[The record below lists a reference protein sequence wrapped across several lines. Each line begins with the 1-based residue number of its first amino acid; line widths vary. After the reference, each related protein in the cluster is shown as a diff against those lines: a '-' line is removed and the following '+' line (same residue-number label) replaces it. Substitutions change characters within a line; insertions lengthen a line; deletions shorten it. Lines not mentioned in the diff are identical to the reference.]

1 MWIRQNRVDS
11 RGLETISWISV
22 QNQLEQDEIAKEPA
36 SIANN
41 PFRKLPTP
49 LMDKIR
55 WYALGPTPSANI
67 MKDVSMLWNVSR
79 YGPKR
84 GMIQAMLPLCGAVCF
99 RKIETYFGTEHLKN
113 RIFKIIDTPQDA
125 EPTNGWL
132 RVGPPIV

>member
-1 MWIRQNRVDS
+1 MQNRVDS

-84 GMIQAMLPLCGAVCF
+84 GMLQVLLPLYGAA
-99 RKIETYFGTEHLKN
+99 YFGTEHIKN
-113 RIFKIIDTPQDA
+113 RIFKIKIIDTPQDA
-125 EPTNGWL
+125 EPTNGW
-132 RVGPPIV
+132 RWGD